1 MLSSSG
7 IAAAMN
13 VLWMLLDLVLAFDVG
28 HRVLGLGFAFAA
40 PQAFSGT
47 GAPSDGAALLGGG
60 ERALLLRGAA
70 VEPHSG
76 PISGRQHGPTTRPAR
91 AGARC
96 PSTTHGAELSSGGT
110 IWTAMESIVRR
121 SPAASEW
128 SRS

>member
-1 MLSSSG
+1 MLSSLG

-96 PSTTHGAELSSGGT
+96 PSTTYTRSGAELGRDHLDSDGVDRETQPSSQ
-110 IWTAMESIVRR
+110 
-121 SPAASEW
+121 
-128 SRS
+128 